1 MNELRLTDLIQFNQK
16 AILKPDNSVAEA
28 LLIMSSDNISSVI
41 ITNDIVQP
49 IGIFTENDA
58 LKMVSN
64 DLPCSV
70 LLSSVMSTKLFTILD
85 STYLHDAYILLTDKG
100 YRHLVV
106 VDSNGLYRGI
116 VSEGDFLRHMGFDH
130 LNKVQLVEHAM
141 DKTPLIVEPDA
152 TIRHVAKLMHNQ
164 HCDYAIVADN
174 LVPVGIVHER
184 TIAHNF
190 IHSSDSLDSAVNTL
204 ISSDIYYVLKNAVLE
219 EASIILTKHGVH
231 QLVVVDEDKK
241 IIGLLHRFDVLKSI
255 HSSYFD
261 FLIRTIEQ
269 KSEKLEKLVEQ
280 QTLLTEKS
288 NLLDTVINA
297 IPDLVWLKDTEGKY
311 ITCNRMF
318 ERLYNAPHESIVGKD
333 DFYFSSKELAEF
345 FREHDKIAMEADK
358 PMQNEEYLV
367 FGDGSYEG
375 TFETVKTPVKDSN
388 NNIFGVLGIARD
400 ISERKAKE
408 EELQRID
415 AELNSAEE
423 LAHVGS
429 WTWDIKK
436 GIFSGSPEACRIY
449 GVDEFE
455 TGGLERLLEIEHPD
469 DREMVKSQLL
479 EATKTGH
486 YQSTHRLLING
497 ETKWI
502 SVSAKF
508 SRNDSGEYVKAQGM
522 LQDITIQKLYEL
534 ELERLANYDPLTGLA
549 NRTLLFSHLQKLIHR
564 NQRSKK
570 HSALILLDID
580 HFRDINDSFGH
591 QIGDELLVQISRRI
605 PEKIRKEDFVAHLSG
620 DEFVVVL
627 ENLHLKEDAAH
638 VTKEIIDSLSES
650 YTLSNNV
657 ELRIGISAGIVI
669 ITEQS
674 EHANELLQ
682 FADAALFKA
691 KVEGRNCYRYYSDE
705 LTFSAQERV
714 RYQNELFHALE
725 NNEFELYYQPQ
736 THIESNRI
744 IGAEALIR
752 WHHPVHGL
760 IMPSVFIPIAEES
773 GLIAHI
779 GEWTLYEAC
788 KQGKIWQD
796 RGFDLHISV
805 NVSIHQLRHQNL
817 MKIIDAVLTKTSFQA
832 DKLVL
837 ELTESAMMKHEDEL
851 ALMLHSFRS
860 KGISIAIDDFG
871 TGYSSYSYLKKFP
884 IDILKIDKSF
894 IDDVP
899 YKKDDTAIVKAIIAM
914 AGVLDYQILAE
925 GVEHIEQAEFLKNHG
940 CNYYQG
946 FLKSRPI
953 PSLEFEKLLEQPNT
967 SNGH

>member
-1 MNELRLTDLIQFNQK
+1 MNDLRLKNLIQFNQK
-16 AILKPDNSVAEA
+16 GILKSTDSVSEA
-28 LLIMSSDNISSVI
+28 LKYMSSDNISSII
-41 ITNDIVQP
+41 ITDESSRP

-58 LKMVSN
+58 LKMISS
-64 DLPCSV
+64 DIP
-70 LLSSVMSTKLFTILD
+70 SSVSLSDIMSTKLFTILD
-85 STYLHDAYILLTDKG
+85 STYLHDAYVLLTDRG
-100 YRHLVV
+100 YRHIVV
-106 VDSNGLYRGI
+106 VDEDGIYQGI

-152 TIRHVAKLMHNQ
+152 TIRHVAKLMNEQ

-174 LVPVGIVHER
+174 LIPVGIIHER
-184 TIAHNF
+184 MIAHRF
-190 IHSSDSLDSAVNTL
+190 IHSPDSLDSAVADTL
-204 ISSDIYYVLKNAVLE
+204 ISTDICYILKNVVLE
-219 EASIILTKHGVH
+219 EASVLLTKHGVH

-261 FLIRTIEQ
+261 FLIKTIEE

-280 QTLLTEKS
+280 QAFLTEKT

-318 ERLYNAPHESIVGKD
+318 ERFYNASRESIVGKD
-333 DFYFSSKELAEF
+333 DFYFSTKELAEF
-345 FREHDKIAMEADK
+345 FREHDKIAMLADK
-358 PMQNEEYLV
+358 PMQNEEYLT

-375 TFETVKTPVKDSN
+375 TFEAVKTPVKDSN
-388 NNIFGVLGIARD
+388 NHLLGVLGIARD

-415 AELNSAEE
+415 AELSAAEE

-429 WTWDIKK
+429 WTWDIKT

-455 TGGLERLLEIEHPD
+455 SGGLERLLEIEYPD

-479 EATKTGH
+479 EATKTGN
-486 YQSTHRLLING
+486 YQSIHRLLING

-508 SRNDSGEYVKAQGM
+508 TKDESGNYVKAQGM

-534 ELERLANYDPLTGLA
+534 ELEKLANYDPLTGLA
-549 NRTLLFSHLQKLIHR
+549 NRTLLLNHLQKLIHR
-564 NQRSKK
+564 NQRAKK
-570 HSALILLDID
+570 HSALLLLDID

-591 QIGDELLVQISRRI
+591 QIGDELLVLIAKRI
-605 PEKIRKEDFVAHLSG
+605 LVKIRKEDFAAHLSG

-627 ENLHLKEDAAH
+627 ENLHSKEDAAH
-638 VTKEIIDSLSES
+638 VTKEIIDALSES
-650 YTLSNNV
+650 YILSNNV
-657 ELRIGISAGIVI
+657 ELRIGVSAGIVI

-674 EHANELLQ
+674 EHANELIQ

-725 NNEFELYYQPQ
+725 NNEFEMYYQPQ
-736 THIESNRI
+736 THIESDRI

-752 WHHPVHGL
+752 WNHPVHGL

-796 RGFDLHISV
+796 HGFDLHMSV
-805 NVSIHQLRHQNL
+805 NVSIQQLRHQNL
-817 MKIIDAVLTKTSFQA
+817 TKVIENVLATTLFKPE
-832 DKLVL
+832 KLVL

-851 ALMLHSFRS
+851 ATMLHIFRA

-914 AGVLDYQILAE
+914 AEVLDYQILAE
-925 GVEHIEQAEFLKNHG
+925 GVEHQEQADFLKNHG

-946 FLKSRPI
+946 YLKSRPV
-953 PSLEFEKLLEQPNT
+953 PFMEFEKLLK
-967 SNGH
+967 